1 MEAIIVIFLIL
12 LDQWSKGLA
21 ERLIGT
27 GRSLTVIPSFFDLTC
42 LHNKG
47 AAWSIFSDQ
56 TWGLMVLILVS
67 TLVLFSLLWV
77 LRKADDLRAKLVLVL
92 IIAGSGG
99 NLIDRLRLGA
109 VTDFLSF
116 TFGTYIFPAFNLA
129 DAMITLGAAL
139 LLFFSIRD
147 RTFLNVPFG
156 QLAGEESKAGEED
169 K

>member
-1 MEAIIVIFLIL
+1 MEAIMVIFLIL

-27 GRSLTVIPSFFDLTC
+27 GQSLTVIPSFFDLTC
-42 LHNKG
+42 LYNRG

-56 TWGLMVLILVS
+56 TWGLLVLILVS
-67 TLVLFSLLWV
+67 TLVLFTLLWV
-77 LRKADDLRAKLVLVL
+77 LRKAEDLRAKIVLVL

-129 DAMITLGAAL
+129 DAMITIGAAL
-139 LLFFSIRD
+139 LIFFSIKD

-156 QLAGEESKAGEED
+156 QTPSENKELGEED